1 MISFRGLTK
10 SMRGRDGFERYS
22 RPDDA
27 VLIANFAMALTT
39 NFIEKERCAAASSLR
54 NSLRHAGNHM
64 LLLGRGTAMQRVANF
79 LLEMDRRLAH
89 RGMMALPMCR
99 RDYLGLALETAS
111 VAAQSSMHFSEG
123 LKTWSPLQF
132 CLLLLSSLEGVAHSL
147 RNRRT

>member
-99 RDYLGLALETAS
+99 RDIGTISGLHWK
-111 VAAQSSMHFSEG
+111 QPQGRFRSS
-123 LKTWSPLQF
+123 T
-132 CLLLLSSLEGVAHSL
+132 GVTVGTSKAIA
-147 RNRRT
+147 